1 MKQFCYLNNSLIY
14 VECNEEGDV
23 YDYDDISNAFAKC
36 LKDLKQSYN
45 LSGNL
50 LATLLDIPQQTL
62 NLYENNKRTPNFI
75 TAMKISSAFGLN
87 IETMIIYG
95 LDLIDI
101 DLKQISHFPKLD
113 GYC

>member
-1 MKQFCYLNNSLIY
+1 MQQKINQQIQSIKADMPILA
-14 VECNEEGDV
+14 NEINFE
-23 YDYDDISNAFAKC
+23 
-36 LKDLKQSYN
+36 
-45 LSGNL
+45 
-50 LATLLDIPQQTL
+50 TIPQQTL

-101 DLKQISHFPKLD
+101 YLKQISHFPKLD